1 MLIAVI
7 VSPVLR
13 KVQSNMFNMFLR
25 MFIVVSPTYFFQDPS
40 TDILETFSRDVTL
53 VEKKATATSVSWKCP
68 WQKWCANPPNF
79 AQCRVEQQHIKRH
92 HS

>member
-53 VEKKATATSVSWKCP
+53 VEKKATATSVS
-68 WQKWCANPPNF
+68 
-79 AQCRVEQQHIKRH
+79 
-92 HS
+92 